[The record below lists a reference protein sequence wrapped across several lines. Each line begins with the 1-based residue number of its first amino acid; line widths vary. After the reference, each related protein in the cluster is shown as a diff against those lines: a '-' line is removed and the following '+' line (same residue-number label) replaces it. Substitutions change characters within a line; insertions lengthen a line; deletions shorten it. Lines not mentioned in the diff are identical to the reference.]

1 MREFEV
7 LPVQRGERIIGPGPD
22 EIRSVSARIPL
33 REPLNR
39 RDSFEEGRE

>member
-1 MREFEV
+1 MREFEM
-7 LPVQRGERIIGPGPD
+7 LLLQRGERITGPAPD

-33 REPLNR
+33 REPLSR